1 MLIYHPA
8 YDAYHCVFRLLL
20 VVDSLRS
27 VELTKLRILDFF
39 LTFPA
44 EIRTVKLP
52 REHMDARKIAQ
63 QLVNE
68 YRGPVNA
75 KKTFQD
81 MEQIYLAAVRAL
93 AASNLLDKEKII
105 AGMAV
110 RTDAKIPPE
119 MQEKLNFARYRGG
132 QIFEH
137 ILFGLGSIPTQGV
150 DGLKHRTGLLE
161 YRYDVI

>member
-20 VVDSLRS
+20 VADSLRS
-27 VELTKLRILDFF
+27 VELSKLRILDFF

-44 EIRTVKLP
+44 EVRSVTLP
-52 REHMDARKIAQ
+52 RELTEARRLAQ

-68 YRGPVNA
+68 YHGPVNA

-81 MEQIYLAAVRAL
+81 MEQIHLSAIRAL
-93 AASNLLDKEKII
+93 SASNLLDRESLD
-105 AGMAV
+105 AGLAV
-110 RTDAKIPPE
+110 RTDTVIPPE
-119 MQEKLNFARYRGG
+119 MQKRLDLSRQRGG
-132 QIFEH
+132 KIFEY
-137 ILFGLGSIPTQGV
+137 ILSGLGKIPTQGV

-161 YRYDVI
+161 FRYDVV

>member
-20 VVDSLRS
+20 VVDGLRS

-52 REHMDARKIAQ
+52 REHKEARKMAQ

-81 MEQIYLAAVRAL
+81 MEQIHLAAVRAL
-93 AASNLLDKEKII
+93 AASNLLDKEKLN
-105 AGMAV
+105 AGLAV

-119 MQEKLNFARYRGG
+119 MQEKLNLSRQRGG
-132 QIFEH
+132 QIFEY
-137 ILFGLGSIPTQGV
+137 ILSGLGNIPTQGF

-161 YRYDVI
+161 YRYDVV